1 MKKSLFVAAI
11 AALAVVACKKSET
24 VETPAADSA
33 AAVVDSA
40 ATVTADAATTAVE
53 GAADAATNAADAATD
68 AAKEVK

>member
-40 ATVTADAATTAVE
+40 AAMVDSTAAAH
-53 GAADAATNAADAATD
+53 
-68 AAKEVK
+68 

>member
-40 ATVTADAATTAVE
+40 AATVDSAAAVVDSDATKVE
-53 GAADAATNAADAATD
+53 E
-68 AAKEVK
+68 AAKEVKK

>member
-40 ATVTADAATTAVE
+40 AATVDSAAAVVDSAAATVDSA
-53 GAADAATNAADAATD
+53 
-68 AAKEVK
+68 AAKVEEAAK

>member
-33 AAVVDSA
+33 AATVDSAAATVDSAAAVVDSA
-40 ATVTADAATTAVE
+40 ATKVE
-53 GAADAATNAADAATD
+53 E
-68 AAKEVK
+68 AAKEVKK

>member
-40 ATVTADAATTAVE
+40 AATVDSAAATVDSA
-53 GAADAATNAADAATD
+53 
-68 AAKEVK
+68 AAKVDSAAAKK

>member
-33 AAVVDSA
+33 AA
-40 ATVTADAATTAVE
+40 TKVE
-53 GAADAATNAADAATD
+53 E
-68 AAKEVK
+68 AAKEVKK

>member
-40 ATVTADAATTAVE
+40 ATKVE
-53 GAADAATNAADAATD
+53 E
-68 AAKEVK
+68 AAKEVKK